1 MTSRDNSPSKFLHST
16 DTDNY
21 TFPNLHLALSE
32 LGDGVSVLSSRM
44 TDIASEDGDNTD
56 NFSNPG
62 SHGRNLSQCHSI
74 QTGDG
79 ASRPDTGATVV
90 SSRGTFG
97 QAASPRRGYISG
109 TIAQRGSTLGQVPS
123 STSKTHIPSL
133 NSHTFF
139 RPLSSQRLQ
148 AQRGGSRPAM
158 AIQQGFGED
167 GSLDGGSVRQS
178 VNSNI
183 TIPQRTI
190 SEDADL
196 PAPPSRGT
204 EVTEIG
210 TVDRGTANTSP
221 IHGHAAGSL
230 TDSVRPLQ
238 NGPASAKR
246 LSLNIDKAYKNGTS
260 TPKSPRSFH
269 SNFLMPA
276 RNDGPAGSPSP
287 SRSNQGR
294 EKLSSAASSPD
305 FALADAQ
312 RKDMQSP
319 NLGKNHQYFT
329 GNTVF
334 CWGGR
339 LQNTRHRPINIA
351 TGLFVLVPSILFFV
365 FSAPFLWHHISPAVP
380 ILYAYIFYLCMSS
393 FIHASVSDPG
403 ILPRNLHPMPPAD
416 ENEDPLRLAPPQN
429 DWTMIKSAQSTTAAM
444 EVPTKYC
451 KTCNIWR
458 PPRGHHCRVCDNC
471 IETQD
476 HHCVWLNNCVGR
488 RNYRYFFAFV
498 SSGTLL
504 GTYLFS
510 ASIAQIIVYSHQQHI
525 SFCASISHCR
535 VPFAMFIY
543 GLLATPYPAA
553 LMAYHF
559 FLMGRGETTREY
571 LNSHKFIKKD
581 RHRPFTQGSFISN
594 WITVLCRPRPPT
606 YLSFKRKYEEGD
618 QRFGERRGKQTAP
631 LTKEFQGGSNAME
644 LQNVN
649 TAEGEGFQGPASL
662 RPTTSGVT
670 GSAGV

>member
-1 MTSRDNSPSKFLHST
+1 MTSRDNSSSKFLHST
-16 DTDNY
+16 DNDNH
-21 TFPNLHLALSE
+21 TFPNPHLAPSE
-32 LGDGVSVLSSRM
+32 IGDGASVLSSRM

-56 NFSNPG
+56 TFSGPV
-62 SHGRNLSQCHSI
+62 SQSQRLSQRHSI

-79 ASRPDTGATVV
+79 TSRPGTGVTAV

-97 QAASPRRGYISG
+97 QAAPARRGYIPG
-109 TIAQRGSTLGQVPS
+109 IMAQRGSTSGRPPS
-123 STSKTHIPSL
+123 STSKTHVPSL
-133 NSHTFF
+133 SAHAFF
-139 RPLSSQRLQ
+139 RPMSSQRLQ
-148 AQRGGSRPAM
+148 AQRGGSRPVTL
-158 AIQQGFGED
+158 IQQGFGED

-178 VNSNI
+178 VHSNI
-183 TIPQRTI
+183 TIPQQIIT
-190 SEDADL
+190 EDADL
-196 PAPPSRGT
+196 PLPPSRGT
-204 EVTEIG
+204 EVTELG

-221 IHGHAAGSL
+221 THGHAAGSFA
-230 TDSVRPLQ
+230 DSVRPLQ
-238 NGPASAKR
+238 KGPANTKG
-246 LSLNIDKAYKNGTS
+246 LSLNIDKGYKNGTS

-269 SNFLMPA
+269 SNFLMPT

-287 SRSNQGR
+287 NRSNQGR
-294 EKLSSAASSPD
+294 EKLSSAASSPG
-305 FALADAQ
+305 FTPADAQ
-312 RKDMQSP
+312 NRNMQTP

-351 TGLFVLVPSILFFV
+351 TGLFVVVPSILFFV
-365 FSAPFLWHHISPAVP
+365 FSAPFLWHHVSPAVP
-380 ILYAYIFYLCMSS
+380 VVYAYIFYICMSS

-403 ILPRNLHPMPPAD
+403 ILPRNLHPMPPAEED
-416 ENEDPLRLAPPQN
+416 EDPLRLAPTQN
-429 DWTMIKSAQSTTAAM
+429 DWTMIKSAQSSTNAM

-488 RNYRYFFAFV
+488 RNYRYFFVFV
-498 SSGTLL
+498 TSGTLL
-504 GTYLFS
+504 GTYLLG
-510 ASIAQIIVYSHQQHI
+510 ASIAQIIVYGHQQDI
-525 SFCASISHCR
+525 SFGASLSHWR

-553 LMAYHF
+553 LMVYHF

-581 RHRPFTQGSFISN
+581 RHRPFTQGSFVSN
-594 WITVLCRPRPPT
+594 WIAVLCRPRPPT
-606 YLSFKRKYEEGD
+606 YLNFKRKYEEGD
-618 QRFGERRGKQTAP
+618 QRFGERRGKRTAP
-631 LTKEFQGGSNAME
+631 INKEFQDGGNNME
-644 LQNVN
+644 MQNVHN
-649 TAEGEGFQGPASL
+649 TEGEGFQGPTSL
-662 RPTTSGVT
+662 RRTT
-670 GSAGV
+670 